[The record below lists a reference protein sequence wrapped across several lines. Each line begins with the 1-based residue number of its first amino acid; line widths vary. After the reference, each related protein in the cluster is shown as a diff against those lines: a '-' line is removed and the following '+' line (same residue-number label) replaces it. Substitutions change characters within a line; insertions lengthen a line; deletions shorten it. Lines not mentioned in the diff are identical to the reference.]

1 MKVTRAINSPI
12 DIQLAGTPVSPFIN
26 NYSLSFDGVDDYL
39 NVGYIQELNNASS
52 FTFSGW
58 YKQTTLDQFNSLF
71 ESFVDANNWIGAY
84 TYTDGNMY
92 LQFAPGSASNTS
104 YGYFDY
110 SAVVTANT
118 WFNIA
123 VIYDGSALTNA
134 DKLKCYIDGVQIS
147 LTFVRIIPTLTPA
160 GINSFNI
167 CRSDNFSVNFLGNS
181 DEIALWDSVIP
192 IGDVWDGS
200 GAATD
205 LSLLATPPLHW
216 YRNGDNGSW
225 KSPQWLIPNN
235 ENKDKVS
242 NYSFDFDGVDDYISL
257 ASPTFD
263 ATNGLTLS
271 CWVKYD
277 GVGAGLNW
285 LCSGGSTSGVDT
297 QFNTRLISDGR
308 WFNYFQGSP
317 RDTGISGLADG
328 NWHHI
333 AQTVNYA
340 NGDVKFYKDGVVS
353 ATVLTFGSTYSAAKL
368 AQIST
373 SFYPFKGQIDEFA
386 LFNSVVPIGDLWDG
400 SGEPATLPSGAV
412 AHYKMGEEATFSGG
426 VWTVPDAVGSNNGT
440 SNGMTIEDRI
450 GEAPNSENNALSYNM
465 DEVDRVEDTP

>member
-200 GAATD
+200 GVPND

-216 YRNGDNGSW
+216 YRNGDN
-225 KSPQWLIPNN
+225 
-235 ENKDKVS
+235 
-242 NYSFDFDGVDDYISL
+242 
-257 ASPTFD
+257 
-263 ATNGLTLS
+263 
-271 CWVKYD
+271 
-277 GVGAGLNW
+277 
-285 LCSGGSTSGVDT
+285 DT
-297 QFNTRLISDGR
+297 
-308 WFNYFQGSP
+308 
-317 RDTGISGLADG
+317 
-328 NWHHI
+328 
-333 AQTVNYA
+333 
-340 NGDVKFYKDGVVS
+340 
-353 ATVLTFGSTYSAAKL
+353 
-368 AQIST
+368 
-373 SFYPFKGQIDEFA
+373 YP
-386 LFNSVVPIGDLWDG
+386 
-400 SGEPATLPSGAV
+400 
-412 AHYKMGEEATFSGG
+412 
-426 VWTVPDAVGSNNGT
+426 
-440 SNGMTIEDRI
+440 TIEDV
-450 GEAPNSENNALSYNM
+450 GSAASSPGTMTNM
-465 DEVDRVEDTP
+465 DAGDIVSDVP